1 MSFSHLSISFQD
13 PNDKALLFWG
23 DEAGDIHTLEFKTP
37 VTQLFEKAFTKQT
50 TKQMSKNR
58 IYMQVGSKHELR

>member
-1 MSFSHLSISFQD
+1 MFQD
-13 PNDKALLFWG
+13 LNDNAILFWG

-50 TKQMSKNR
+50 TKQVSKNR
-58 IYMQVGSKHELR
+58 IYMQVGLTDTDKGYWLSI

>member
-1 MSFSHLSISFQD
+1 MFQD
-13 PNDKALLFWG
+13 LNDTALLFWG

-50 TKQMSKNR
+50 TKQVSKNR
-58 IYMQVGSKHELR
+58 IYMQVGLSHIYKGYWLSI